1 MTRFKVVES
10 EIIVGRCSKC
20 GKSIRYGSIGVRVV
34 KVIEIKK
41 NREEWRCNN
50 CVRWLSPHIA
60 HKLTELELTEL
71 RSQGII

>member
-10 EIIVGRCSKC
+10 EIMVGGCSKC
-20 GKSIRYGSIGVRVV
+20 GKSIKYGSIGVRVV
-34 KVIEIKK
+34 KVIDVRK

-50 CVRWLSPHIA
+50 CVRRLSPHIA
-60 HKLTELELTEL
+60 HKLTELELSEL